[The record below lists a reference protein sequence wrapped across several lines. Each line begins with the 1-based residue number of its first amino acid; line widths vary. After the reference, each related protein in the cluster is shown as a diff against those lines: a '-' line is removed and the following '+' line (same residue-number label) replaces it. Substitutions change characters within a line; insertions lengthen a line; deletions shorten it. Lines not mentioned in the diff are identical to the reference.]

1 MYPREPSAS
10 LQKWAHT
17 QLTVGARV
25 ACYHDEI
32 KLSLPATWTPTHHLL
47 FTFFHVDLQTKLEAP
62 KPVSSVFVSL
72 KDLLIVPKNFHS
84 PHPQQ

>member
-1 MYPREPSAS
+1 MYSHEPGVT

-17 QLTVGARV
+17 QVSVGSRL

-32 KLSLPATWTPTHHLL
+32 KICLPALLTPQHHIL

-62 KPVSSVFVSL
+62 KPVSFSFSLCLFVT
-72 KDLLIVPKNFHS
+72 LIQVVTHFCH
-84 PHPQQ
+84 

>member
-1 MYPREPSAS
+1 MQFSILQAMHPREPAAS

-17 QLTVGARV
+17 QVAVAARV

-32 KLSLPATWTPTHHLL
+32 KVSLPAIWTPLHHLL

-62 KPVSSVFVSL
+62 KPVRQSFV
-72 KDLLIVPKNFHS
+72 
-84 PHPQQ
+84 